1 VTSRVRDPNRGVNT
15 TSDQVSPDIDLH
27 TDLHGF
33 FGGVVDVAL
42 QERGI
47 SATDAAEYY
56 LVTLLADYAKPD
68 ALTQETLDRP
78 LTLLLDEA
86 LHAEASERFDRL
98 RSLGDGVL
106 YVSGFFSEHLSTRGV
121 EIRYVS
127 TLGARAYEGAASM
140 LERQPSAKNSASDLF
155 RELAQNFT
163 SFADVLADVADRLLA
178 LSSRTDKRVVQLYE
192 RWLRTGSRA
201 LGGALAQRGL
211 APMRAFAGVH

>member
-1 VTSRVRDPNRGVNT
+1 M
-15 TSDQVSPDIDLH
+15 SDQVSPEIDLQ

-33 FGGVVDVAL
+33 FGGVVDLAL

-68 ALTQETLDRP
+68 ALTHETLDRP

-86 LHAEASERFDRL
+86 LHAAASERFDRL

-106 YVSGFFSEHLSTRGV
+106 YVSGFFSEHLSVRGV
-121 EIRYVS
+121 EICYVS

-140 LERQPSAKNSASDLF
+140 LERQASTKSSASDLF
-155 RELAQNFT
+155 HELAQNF
-163 SFADVLADVADRLLA
+163 SAFADVLSDVADRLLA
-178 LSSRTDKRVVQLYE
+178 LSSRSDKRVVQLYE
-192 RWLRTGSRA
+192 RWLRTGSSSIASTLANQGLLPVRGS
-201 LGGALAQRGL
+201 GGL
-211 APMRAFAGVH
+211 H